1 MVKLQ
6 LQGGTFSDMNL
17 SPNPPLPRSR
27 PVRDGL
33 LCVRLAGVS
42 GRRAKWPSC
51 KGSPMTIYYPD
62 ISSYNTGVGLNG
74 APAVCIKVTEGTSYV
89 NPDYSAALGRAH
101 SAGAYPFAYHF
112 LRQGNAAAQ
121 ASWAHQHAG
130 STPLMLDFEP
140 TGNSHPQVGD
150 ATAFIDEYR
159 KLGGIIHLNYFP
171 HWYWQQIGSPSLQ
184 PFVSRNL
191 FLVSSAYTAY
201 TDEPRGVGWLPYG
214 GQHPS
219 IWQFTSSQPFNGQ
232 NLDFNAYRGSLDQ
245 LKAMV
250 GAGDHPPAGPPP
262 PPSGQAPAF
271 PYPSTDYL
279 GQPSSD
285 PHCHS
290 GFFGGR
296 DNINVHT
303 WQHQMAHRG
312 WSITQDG
319 RYGGQSDSVCRSFQA
334 EKGLNVDGF
343 VGPNTWKVSWTA
355 PIT

>member
-1 MVKLQ
+1 
-6 LQGGTFSDMNL
+6 
-17 SPNPPLPRSR
+17 
-27 PVRDGL
+27 
-33 LCVRLAGVS
+33 
-42 GRRAKWPSC
+42 
-51 KGSPMTIYYPD
+51 MTIYYPE
-62 ISSYNTGVGLNG
+62 ISSYNTGVSLNG
-74 APAVCIKVTEGTSYV
+74 APAVCIKVTEGTGYV
-89 NPDYSAALGRAH
+89 NPDYSPALGRAH

-112 LRQGNAAAQ
+112 LHQGNAAEQ

-140 TGNSHPQVGD
+140 TGNSRPQVGD
-150 ATAFIDEYR
+150 ATSFIDEYR
-159 KLGGIIHLNYFP
+159 QLGGIIHLNYFP
-171 HWYWQQIGSPSLQ
+171 HWYWQQIGSPNLQ

-201 TDEPRGVGWLPYG
+201 ADEPRGVGWLPYG

-219 IWQFTSSQPFNGQ
+219 IWQYTSSQPFNGQ

-319 RYGGQSDSVCRSFQA
+319 RFGSQSDSVCRSFQA
-334 EKGLNVDGF
+334 EKGLSVDGL
-343 VGPNTWKVSWTA
+343 VGPSTWKTSWTA

>member
-1 MVKLQ
+1 
-6 LQGGTFSDMNL
+6 
-17 SPNPPLPRSR
+17 
-27 PVRDGL
+27 
-33 LCVRLAGVS
+33 
-42 GRRAKWPSC
+42 
-51 KGSPMTIYYPD
+51 MTIYYPD
-62 ISSYNTGVGLNG
+62 ISSYNTGVSLSG

-89 NPDYSAALGRAH
+89 NPDYSAAVGRAH

-112 LRQGNAAAQ
+112 LRQGNGAAQ
-121 ASWAHQHAG
+121 ASWAHQHTG

-140 TGNSHPQVGD
+140 TGNSRPQVGE
-150 ATAFIDEYR
+150 ATAFVDEYR
-159 KLGGIIHLNYFP
+159 KLGGVIHLNYFP
-171 HWYWQQIGSPSLQ
+171 HWYWQQIGSPGMQ

-214 GQHPS
+214 GQYPS
-219 IWQFTSSQPFNGQ
+219 IWQYTSSQPFNGQ
-232 NLDFNAYRGSLDQ
+232 NVDFNAYRGSLDQ

-303 WQHQMAHRG
+303 WQRQMAHRG

-319 RYGGQSDSVCRSFQA
+319 RYGSQADSVCRSFQA
-334 EKGLNVDGF
+334 EKGLSVDGL
-343 VGPNTWKVSWTA
+343 VGPGTWKTSWTA

>member
-1 MVKLQ
+1 
-6 LQGGTFSDMNL
+6 
-17 SPNPPLPRSR
+17 
-27 PVRDGL
+27 
-33 LCVRLAGVS
+33 
-42 GRRAKWPSC
+42 
-51 KGSPMTIYYPD
+51 MTIYYPD

-219 IWQFTSSQPFNGQ
+219 IWQYTSSQPFNGQ

-262 PPSGQAPAF
+262 PRPARL
-271 PYPSTDYL
+271 PRSPTHPPTTWASRLPTRTATPASSAAATTSTCIPGNIRWPTGVGASPKMAAMAGSPTRYA
-279 GQPSSD
+279 G
-285 PHCHS
+285 HS
-290 GFFGGR
+290 KPRR
-296 DNINVHT
+296 D
-303 WQHQMAHRG
+303 
-312 WSITQDG
+312 
-319 RYGGQSDSVCRSFQA
+319 
-334 EKGLNVDGF
+334 
-343 VGPNTWKVSWTA
+343 
-355 PIT
+355 

>member
-1 MVKLQ
+1 
-6 LQGGTFSDMNL
+6 
-17 SPNPPLPRSR
+17 
-27 PVRDGL
+27 
-33 LCVRLAGVS
+33 
-42 GRRAKWPSC
+42 
-51 KGSPMTIYYPD
+51 MTIYYPD

-219 IWQFTSSQPFNGQ
+219 IWQYTSSQPFNGQ

>member
-1 MVKLQ
+1 
-6 LQGGTFSDMNL
+6 
-17 SPNPPLPRSR
+17 
-27 PVRDGL
+27 
-33 LCVRLAGVS
+33 
-42 GRRAKWPSC
+42 
-51 KGSPMTIYYPD
+51 MTIYYPD
-62 ISSYNTGVGLNG
+62 ISSYNAGVSLNG

-89 NPDYSAALGRAH
+89 NPDYSPALGRAH
-101 SAGAYPFAYHF
+101 SAGAYAFAYHF

-121 ASWAHQHAG
+121 AGWAHQHAG

-140 TGNSHPQVGD
+140 TGNSSPQVGD

-171 HWYWQQIGSPSLQ
+171 HWYWQQIGGPSLQ
-184 PFVSRNL
+184 PFVSRDL
-191 FLVSSAYTAY
+191 FLVSSAYTTY
-201 TDEPRGVGWLPYG
+201 TDEPRGIGWLPYG
-214 GQHPS
+214 GQYPS
-219 IWQFTSSQPFNGQ
+219 IWQYTSGHPFNGQ
-232 NLDFNAYRGSLDQ
+232 KVDFNAFRGSLDQ

-250 GAGDHPPAGPPP
+250 SAGEHPPAGPPP

-285 PHCHS
+285 PHGHS
-290 GFFGGR
+290 GFYGGV

-312 WSITQDG
+312 WAITQDG
-319 RYGGQSDSVCRSFQA
+319 RYGAQSDSVCRSFQA
-334 EKGLNVDGF
+334 EKGLGVDGL
-343 VGPNTWKVSWTA
+343 VGPNTWKTSWTA